1 VTLDEAAEVVFPETG
16 DAQVDSLLPVGQ
28 SVGELASTVH
38 GREVLRWFIRVRER
52 AGTCEGELYEAAKL
66 VLDARGEMP

>member
-1 VTLDEAAEVVFPETG
+1 VTREEAAEVIFPETG

-38 GREVLRWFIRVRER
+38 GREVLRWFIRARER
-52 AGTCEGELYEAAKL
+52 AGTCGGELYEAAQL
-66 VLDARGEMP
+66 ILNVRGEKP

>member
-1 VTLDEAAEVVFPETG
+1 MTHEEAVEVVFPETG

-28 SVGELASTVH
+28 SVGEIASTLH
-38 GREVLRWFIRVRER
+38 GREVLRWFIRVRKA
-52 AGTCEGELYEAAKL
+52 AGTCEGELYEAARM